1 MLRLRWILLAAI
13 LSLFVAIMGTAYFI
27 ELQKISRL
35 TAAVDERMARLVSLS
50 RTVQELQEKVAFY
63 GTPEG
68 VAHLAR
74 EQYNLAFPGEQVYK
88 IEVKKEKK
96 TKDSLPGEKR

>member
-1 MLRLRWILLAAI
+1 MLRLRWILLAAA
-13 LSLFVAIMGTAYFI
+13 LSLFAAIMGTAYFL

-35 TAAVDERMARLVSLS
+35 TAAVDERMARLVSMS
-50 RTVQELQEKVAFY
+50 RTVQELQEKVVFY

-74 EQYNLAFPGEQVYK
+74 EQYNLAFPGERVYK
-88 IEVKKEKK
+88 IEVKKEKN
-96 TKDSLPGEKR
+96 SLPGEKR

>member
-1 MLRLRWILLAAI
+1 MLRLRWILLAAL
-13 LSLFVAIMGTAYFI
+13 LSLFVAIMGTAYFL

-35 TAAVDERMARLVSLS
+35 TAAVDERMARLVSMS

-74 EQYNLAFPGEQVYK
+74 EQYNLSFPDEIVFRIK
-88 IEVKKEKK
+88 VDKK
-96 TKDSLPGEKR
+96 TLPTQKQ